1 MFIDVTHGG
10 DGRILRLSTSAI
22 AYLDQAETGT
32 RVRLIGGENLRIAE
46 SPAELEARIAVVE
59 HAQQALLGEFAPTA
73 IDLLEAVGRAVIA
86 NNVEPQPVRD
96 FLQAKLK
103 A

>member
-1 MFIDVTHGG
+1 LLALMAQDKKVKRGKLTFI
-10 DGRILRLSTSAI
+10 
-22 AYLDQAETGT
+22 
-32 RVRLIGGENLRIAE
+32 
-46 SPAELEARIAVVE
+46 
-59 HAQQALLGEFAPTA
+59 
-73 IDLLEAVGRAVIA
+73 LLEAVGRAVIA